1 MRPLYYRQFQS
12 VGRGYQLLALWRC
25 FWIVKISKEPHPG
38 GAGHNLAGELH
49 LLGGQSGNIR
59 LDARYISAGPRFAFD
74 QTEMDGVSKRRANN
88 RNDGR
93 RSVCRNR
100 SINSGSYNHVRFEIN
115 DLLRKCWQP
124 IPKALRV
131 TRHHVEVS
139 AIDVTQVPHA
149 IEKKALLAA

>member
-1 MRPLYYRQFQS
+1 MPVTFPPGRASLLIRPRWTAS
-12 VGRGYQLLALWRC
+12 A
-25 FWIVKISKEPHPG
+25 S
-38 GAGHNLAGELH
+38 AGH
-49 LLGGQSGNIR
+49 
-59 LDARYISAGPRFAFD
+59 
-74 QTEMDGVSKRRANN
+74 

-139 AIDVTQVPHA
+139 AIDVIQVPHA
-149 IEKKALLAA
+149 IEKDIGSKASYLGW